1 MGADGHHPF
10 ARFWLSASAARA
22 YARSL
27 CAEMHSSFATLRDAM
42 PMNLRAHYVG
52 HLKTAAVR
60 REITLLSEMWQ
71 TCLDRYSGAG
81 PFLFGSFTLADAF
94 FAPVVMR
101 FTTYDVELA
110 PPLAADANAVRAQP
124 FVKDWMV
131 CAAFDRHVN
140 PAYDLAH

>member
-1 MGADGHHPF
+1 
-10 ARFWLSASAARA
+10 
-22 YARSL
+22 
-27 CAEMHSSFATLRDAM
+27 M

-60 REITLLSEMWQ
+60 REITQISEMWQ
-71 TCLDRYSGAG
+71 KCLDRYGGDG

-101 FTTYDVELA
+101 FATYDVELS
-110 PPLAADANAVRAQP
+110 PPLAAYASAVRAQS
-124 FVKDWMV
+124 FVKDWV
-131 CAAFDRHVN
+131 ACAALDRHVN